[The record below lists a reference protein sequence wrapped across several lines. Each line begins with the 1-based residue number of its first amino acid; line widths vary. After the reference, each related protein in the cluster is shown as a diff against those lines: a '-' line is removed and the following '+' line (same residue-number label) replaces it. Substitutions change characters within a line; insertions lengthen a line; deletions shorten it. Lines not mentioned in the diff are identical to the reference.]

1 MTTRIEVILLIATLI
16 ILPFLLGVIG
26 KFIINIHIWLTNKVN
41 PNVNDT
47 RKRFIKFDITHK
59 SNQSKFGEIS
69 RKANEYFIGSTL
81 QTFIYIFVSTCS
93 IVGFIDYKVGFFDNE
108 SNIIGVLTEAHG
120 MILDIFILGFIY
132 TFYENSRAKKEK
144 IELLNEQ
151 LDDYN
156 LWSGEEA
163 NTKKRIIIKQLN
175 SLGFTSIHTNRQQLE
190 NSNLSNLD
198 LSYSSITLSNFD
210 NANLRE
216 TNFAYTNLVGSSL
229 KTRELWNTNL
239 MYTSLFRVAVYIDFF
254 EVIKKSNVIGWEYVD
269 NTYEIHSAKGA
280 DEGLLFFKDFTQNSI
295 IPKRSDYER
304 NK

>member
-1 MTTRIEVILLIATLI
+1 MTTSFEVILLIILLLF
-16 ILPFLLGVIG
+16 LPFLLGVIG
-26 KFIINIHIWLTNKVN
+26 KCVVNIHIWLTNKVN

-47 RKRFIKFDITHK
+47 KKEFIRFDITNK
-59 SNQSKFGEIS
+59 SNQSKFGKLS
-69 RKANEYFIGSTL
+69 RKSNEYFIGSTI
-81 QTFIYIFVSTCS
+81 QTFIYLFVSTCL

-132 TFYENSRAKKEK
+132 TFYENSRAKREK

-151 LDDYN
+151 LSDYN

-175 SLGFTSIHTNRQQLE
+175 SLGITRVYTNRQQLE

-198 LSYSSITLSNFD
+198 LSYSSLTLSNFD
-210 NANLRE
+210 NANLRD
-216 TNFAYTNLVGSSL
+216 TNLAYTNLVGSSL

-239 MYTSLFRVAVYIDFF
+239 LYCSLFRVAVYVDFF
-254 EVIKKSNVIGWEYVD
+254 EVIKTCNVIGWEYVT
-269 NTYEIHSAKGA
+269 NIYEIHSAKGA
-280 DEGLLFFKDFTQNSI
+280 DEGRLYYKDPTMNSI

-304 NK
+304 K